1 MQVLGLLDP
10 AEASTVAEVQARLS
24 SAGADYAY
32 TTVMTVLSRLH
43 DKGAV
48 RREKRKNRYHYRTT
62 ARDGALKRGL
72 LQRVQRAL
80 FSDRLA
86 PIAALLDEDL
96 SQEELLELRRRIDER
111 LGKVE

>member
-1 MQVLGLLDP
+1 MQVLGLLDRKQ
-10 AEASTVAEVQARLS
+10 ASTVAEVRAQLQS
-24 SAGADYAY
+24 DGAEYAY

-43 DKGAV
+43 DKGLV

-62 ARDGALKRGL
+62 ARDGAHKRNL
-72 LQRVQRAL
+72 LNRVQRAL

-96 SQEELLELRRRIDER
+96 SEEELLELRRRIDER
-111 LGKVE
+111 LERDK